1 MLLVIM
7 LNRSRFVYSV
17 LHSLLSL
24 FAFSLDHLTTTYAVS
39 SRTARPNR
47 SSLYHLTVFV
57 FLVVTAAHT
66 YPHPHSIKWCV
77 TFSTNLFFCLQQRM
91 EDLRAENIRL
101 THQLEAS
108 ITEARRQAESQREKA
123 VAKVGFH

>member
-24 FAFSLDHLTTTYAVS
+24 FAFSLDHLTTTYVVS

-47 SSLYHLTVFV
+47 FSLYHLTVFV

-66 YPHPHSIKWCV
+66 LRSVSISVNVLHRCHNEISKS
-77 TFSTNLFFCLQQRM
+77 FSNRSNQITKFNDDFSQL
-91 EDLRAENIRL
+91 LRNVIFLDVRL
-101 THQLEAS
+101 SFYVDEEQ
-108 ITEARRQAESQREKA
+108 
-123 VAKVGFH
+123 

>member
-1 MLLVIM
+1 MLLVIT

-47 SSLYHLTVFV
+47 SSLYHLAVFA

-66 YPHPHSIKWCV
+66 AYIILSELCSRV
-77 TFSTNLFFCLQQRM
+77 FLQTIQTKR
-91 EDLRAENIRL
+91 
-101 THQLEAS
+101 
-108 ITEARRQAESQREKA
+108 
-123 VAKVGFH
+123 GFV

>member
-1 MLLVIM
+1 MPFRHARLDQIIVAYANSKTKTMLLVIM

-47 SSLYHLTVFV
+47 PSLYHLTVFV
-57 FLVVTAAHT
+57 FLVVTATHRGAFVKHGLG
-66 YPHPHSIKWCV
+66 
-77 TFSTNLFFCLQQRM
+77 STDKTPFEKFHLKFCKYYLVRQIS
-91 EDLRAENIRL
+91 DEN
-101 THQLEAS
+101 
-108 ITEARRQAESQREKA
+108 
-123 VAKVGFH
+123 FN

>member
-7 LNRSRFVYSV
+7 LNCSRFVYSV

-47 SSLYHLTVFV
+47 SSLYHFCI
-57 FLVVTAAHT
+57 FDGDGRP
-66 YPHPHSIKWCV
+66 YSR
-77 TFSTNLFFCLQQRM
+77 TNTESNINMNMASQTK
-91 EDLRAENIRL
+91 RASWQKN
-101 THQLEAS
+101 
-108 ITEARRQAESQREKA
+108 
-123 VAKVGFH
+123 

>member
-1 MLLVIM
+1 MPFNHARLDQIAVAYANSTTKAMLLVIM

-57 FLVVTAAHT
+57 FLVVTAAHKGALW
-66 YPHPHSIKWCV
+66 SV
-77 TFSTNLFFCLQQRM
+77 
-91 EDLRAENIRL
+91 
-101 THQLEAS
+101 
-108 ITEARRQAESQREKA
+108 
-123 VAKVGFH
+123 V

>member
-57 FLVVTAAHT
+57 IFGGDGHPYLSFAGSGEKLCRDYKNKLV
-66 YPHPHSIKWCV
+66 PK
-77 TFSTNLFFCLQQRM
+77 
-91 EDLRAENIRL
+91 
-101 THQLEAS
+101 
-108 ITEARRQAESQREKA
+108 
-123 VAKVGFH
+123 G